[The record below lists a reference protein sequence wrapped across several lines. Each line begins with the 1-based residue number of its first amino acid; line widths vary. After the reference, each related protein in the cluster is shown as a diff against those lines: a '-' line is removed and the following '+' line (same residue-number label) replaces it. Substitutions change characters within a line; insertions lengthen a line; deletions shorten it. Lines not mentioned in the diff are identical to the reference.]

1 MNKLNKIFLSLILIL
16 IVIIG
21 ILTYN
26 LLKQSNVINESLE
39 REFLLQK
46 ENDNL
51 FNELSEYRYL
61 YESSNT

>member
-46 ENDNL
+46 ENDKL

>member
-1 MNKLNKIFLSLILIL
+1 MNKLNKIFLALILIL

-46 ENDNL
+46 ENDKL

>member
-46 ENDNL
+46 ENDKL
-51 FNELSEYRYL
+51 FNDLSEYRYL

>member
-21 ILTYN
+21 IFTYN

-46 ENDNL
+46 ENDKL

>member
-46 ENDNL
+46 ENDKL
-51 FNELSEYRYL
+51 FNELSEFRYL

>member
-1 MNKLNKIFLSLILIL
+1 MNKLNKIFLSLILI
-16 IVIIG
+16 
-21 ILTYN
+21 YN

-46 ENDNL
+46 ENDKL

>member
-46 ENDNL
+46 ENDKCI
-51 FNELSEYRYL
+51 
-61 YESSNT
+61 